1 MLQIITSLAG
11 DPDAEVEWERLENLI
26 RTICN
31 TALCPIGQTSPFP
44 MKAFLEILKGD
55 PKATTEIEEKLE
67 IVKCLS
73 CGRPF
78 AFQAY
83 LEYFQT
89 SVDKSLGVH
98 LERDY
103 CPECIRKVRA
113 TELVGEIAI

>member
-1 MLQIITSLAG
+1 
-11 DPDAEVEWERLENLI
+11 
-26 RTICN
+26 
-31 TALCPIGQTSPFP
+31 
-44 MKAFLEILKGD
+44 MKALLEILKGAQKETID
-55 PKATTEIEEKLE
+55 IEEKLE

-78 AFQAY
+78 AFKTY

-98 LERDY
+98 LDRDY

-113 TELVGEIAI
+113 IDLVGEIEK